1 MKEFDNL
8 RLYLPAA
15 VVNHV
20 QRRVGED
27 SWRQE
32 PPDYQ
37 IANSMVLF
45 ADVAGFTKTAQRLSN
60 YDHIHG
66 MEKLAEE
73 LNKYLTQIVKKI
85 SRAGGDVL
93 KFAGDAIIATWPL
106 DEGDDDHRAQV
117 QTPVQCAVD
126 IQEYVTSKDA
136 QGKLKSSFRIILD
149 EKNDDNNISLFVKFG
164 LGMGKVAI
172 LHLGGMND
180 NRITERFEYF
190 SIGDALQQAFNSE
203 ARAAPGQTVVT
214 EDICKIV
221 STNCKVESLGD
232 GFHKVTGVE
241 KSVPWKRD
249 VFQVDERVKEK
260 VVRKLWKYVPASVML
275 FLMETNA
282 EFWLPEIRR
291 VTTLFV
297 TLDLKTIVKQI
308 MQDEDEHSP
317 ANKAMQTI
325 FSRIQRYVFRFQGT
339 INKFSYDDKGCTLV
353 AVFGLP
359 PISHDN
365 DADRA
370 VLCAL
375 ALMGVLGHD
384 SIDGAIGIS
393 SGAVFTGIV
402 GHGVDRRE
410 YTVLGHSVNIAA
422 RLMVEAKRDG
432 VDSKIFVDHSTRI
445 SVREDIAFKEQPE
458 RPLKGITD
466 KVRISCVEGT
476 AGVLSGIAQIKGEAR
491 DDLLSLGGLHVAT
504 LKHKLKERGAG
515 GRFIR
520 RNLKPRMG
528 EASLGNEAREI
539 IRGAMGGPNLRNQ
552 LMKKVEAHRVHKVK
566 KAIIHYSVLQKKA
579 SEGKKGEKFAEYIDK
594 EIVIEVTPQ
603 MHTLGDIKFEL
614 MERLPSDFELLPGND
629 VQLAY
634 FKPDPTKPR
643 KDAAGRALPQTFL
656 GKETVNLSE
665 EYSLLRFPADQDSLD
680 LHLTQHP
687 ELKRTIPAPQSVGT
701 RGKDIYTVRDKLE
714 ESINDFVLR
723 GRGGVVLVEGPH
735 GVGKTYTIAQ
745 TVLVENTM
753 TEVQLASGNLYE
765 TGGQRQQAFS
775 IFWIILGNLLASRG
789 VTDSDEKEEC
799 IREALQKASD
809 VYDDSVEA
817 RVPKATE
824 FEKKQHKFNEE
835 DLSELNTF
843 LETHFP
849 APRKHTKAWRA
860 FQTIANPRKQA
871 NTMKK
876 IIGTRASE
884 GTDVEGADDPMKV
897 KALVTLICAII
908 SGLSTKENPS
918 VVFIDNTHEMDPYSW
933 LIIEELA
940 EWWSKASVLVILAYR
955 TTLEI
960 EEDSNMPLNNR
971 VSVVVQR
978 TMKHRTRSASL
989 SEELQM
995 STNYLHDQVKERP
1008 EVRCIELLPA
1018 PEYTETLICD
1028 LLNVLKVPKPLVEYL
1043 QDYAGGNVLYIRD
1056 AMNQYLDNGLID
1068 YTEDKTGFTVKPEW
1082 LAARA
1087 AQTLPIP
1094 VSVIYNY
1101 SEQID
1106 SLQPGQQVAL
1116 KVASVI
1122 WKRKAECMA
1131 KIGLDPD
1138 TVRLRLKNEIQNKML
1153 DSVFQDTI
1161 KSRQKSGKDVK
1172 ELKEA
1177 YAFLKEFGAN
1187 LYFTLDFVMEVYPLK
1202 NMVHS
1207 LDEDWEVLEQAG
1219 IIARE
1224 EKAARRSKGTL
1235 SGVNFQFRMLWFLTC
1250 LENSMLIAQKTRIE
1264 VNIQQVFSR
1273 RLRKQEKEKA
1283 RIAEEE
1289 SVLRLKGL
1297 SADEL
1302 EFAGWLRIAKFR
1314 KGGYKRR
1321 YCVLK
1326 EGQIEQYDAEG
1337 DVGTKSKIK
1346 GVIFLDGTI
1355 AQIRPYKHEE
1365 EKKKMITFNKKYY
1378 HSVITTDKWKKL
1390 GEMFYEQREYTIGV
1404 ENKKEWITWTQRI
1417 EDQIKLVRMTVYIDK
1432 VRPRDIPKIAFEEGI
1447 RQFWKTDRTL
1457 NAREVETLA
1466 QRLDVNLIYNI
1477 AEMSLV
1483 QRKDNRVRG
1492 YILGYISPLQI
1503 EVGVIHACAVRYDLR
1518 GQGIGRSLF
1527 NEFIEFCARRMC
1539 QHVRSIIAR
1548 DDVKAMEFHQ
1558 KLGFREDVAE
1568 SNRLNEMGGNHVMY
1582 VKDIKRNMLFV
1593 DD

>member
-8 RLYLPAA
+8 RLYLPAS

-20 QRRVGED
+20 QRRLVANE
-27 SWRQE
+27 WRE
-32 PPDYQ
+32 VPPDYQ
-37 IANSMVLF
+37 VANSMVLF

-106 DEGDDDHRAQV
+106 DEGADDHKAQV

-136 QGKLKSSFRIILD
+136 QGTLKSSFRIILD

-180 NRITERFEYF
+180 NKITERFEYF
-190 SIGDALQQAFNSE
+190 SIGDALQQAFNAE

-214 EDICKIV
+214 TAICKVV
-221 STNCKVESLGD
+221 SKNCKVEALGD
-232 GFHKVTGVE
+232 GYHKVSGVE

-249 VFQVDERVKEK
+249 VFQVDEHVKEK

-275 FLMETNA
+275 FLLETNA

-297 TLDLKTIVKQI
+297 TLDLTTLVKQI
-308 MQDEDEHSP
+308 MKDESEDSK
-317 ANKAMQTI
+317 ANKEMQAI

-375 ALMGVLGHD
+375 ALMGVFGQEN
-384 SIDGAIGIS
+384 IDGAIGIS
-393 SGAVFTGIV
+393 SGDVFTGIV

-422 RLMVEAKRDG
+422 RLMVEAKRDD

-445 SVREDIAFKEQPE
+445 SVREDISFKEQPD

-476 AGVLSGIAQIKGEAR
+476 RGVLQGIAQIKGEAR

-520 RNLKPRMG
+520 RNR
-528 EASLGNEAREI
+528 ARRSGNDVGKI
-539 IRGAMGGPNLRNQ
+539 IRGAMGGPHLRNH
-552 LMKKVEAHRVHKVK
+552 LMKNVEAHRVHKVT
-566 KAIIHYSVLQKKA
+566 KAVVHYSVLQKAA
-579 SEGKKGEKFAEYIDK
+579 SGGGEKFAEYIDK
-594 EIVIEVTPQ
+594 ELVIDVTPQ

-614 MERLPSDFELLPGND
+614 MERLPADFELQPGND

-643 KDAAGRALPQTFL
+643 KDSRGRALPETFL

-665 EYSLLRFPADQDSLD
+665 EYSLLRFPPDQESLD

-687 ELKRTIPAPQSVGT
+687 KVERKIPQPLT
-701 RGKDIYTVRDKLE
+701 LTTLGKDIYTVRDKLE
-714 ESINDFVLR
+714 ETINDFVLR
-723 GRGGVVLVEGPH
+723 GKGGVVLVDGPH

-765 TGGQRQQAFS
+765 TGGERQQAFS
-775 IFWIILGNLLASRG
+775 IFWIILGNMLVSKGARS
-789 VTDSDEKEEC
+789 SDEKEEK
-799 IREALQKASD
+799 IREALKFAAD
-809 VYDDSVEA
+809 VYEESVANKNKEF
-817 RVPKATE
+817 RRATE
-824 FEKKQHKFNEE
+824 FEKQQHRFNED

-843 LETHFP
+843 LKTRFP
-849 APRKHTKAWRA
+849 QPRKHTKAWRA

-876 IIGTRASE
+876 IIDTRAS
-884 GTDVEGADDPMKV
+884 DGADMDGAEDPMKV
-897 KALVTLICAII
+897 KAIVTLICAIVA
-908 SGLSTKENPS
+908 GLSSKESPS
-918 VVFIDNTHEMDPYSW
+918 VIFIDNTHEMDPYSW

-940 EWWSKASVLVILAYR
+940 EWWSKASVLVIIAYR
-955 TTLEI
+955 TTIEI
-960 EEDSNMPLNNR
+960 EDDDMGFPIDNR

-978 TMKHRTRSASL
+978 TIKHRTRSASL

-995 STNYLHDQVKERP
+995 STNYLHSQVKEMK
-1008 EVRCIELLPA
+1008 EVRCVELLPA

-1028 LLNVLKVPKPLVEYL
+1028 LMNVRSVPRELVAYL
-1043 QDYAGGNVLYIRD
+1043 QDYTGGNVLYIRD
-1056 AMNQYLDNGLID
+1056 AMNQYLDNGLIEYND
-1068 YTEDKTGFTVKPEW
+1068 DKTAFLLKPEW
-1082 LAARA
+1082 TKAKKSKS
-1087 AQTLPIP
+1087 LPIP
-1094 VSVIYNY
+1094 VSVVNNF

-1122 WKRKAECMA
+1122 WQRKAACIA
-1131 KIGLDPD
+1131 KIGLDAD
-1138 TVRLRLKNEIQNKML
+1138 TVRLTLKNKIPVKML
-1153 DSVFQDTI
+1153 DSLFHDAIARAEKNGQ
-1161 KSRQKSGKDVK
+1161 QKNMK
-1172 ELKEA
+1172 ELEEA
-1177 YAFLKEFGAN
+1177 YAFLKEFGPN
-1187 LYFTLDFVMEVYPLK
+1187 LYFSLDFVMEVYPLK

-1207 LDEDWEVLEQAG
+1207 LDKDWDVLEQAG
-1219 IIARE
+1219 IVARDTNS
-1224 EKAARRSKGTL
+1224 KRRSRGAL
-1235 SGVNFQFRMLWFLTC
+1235 GDANYQFRMLWFLAC
-1250 LENSMLIAQKTRIE
+1250 LENRMLIAQKSKIE

-1273 RLRKQEKEKA
+1273 RLRKREKEEARLAEKQSVERIKA
-1283 RIAEEE
+1283 
-1289 SVLRLKGL
+1289 L

-1302 EFAGWLRIAKFR
+1302 EFSGWLRIAKFR

-1326 EGQIEQYDAEG
+1326 DGSINQYEAEA
-1337 DVGTKSKIK
+1337 DVGSTSKMK
-1346 GVIFLDGTI
+1346 GRIFLDGTV
-1355 AQIRPYKHEE
+1355 AEIRPYQHEE
-1365 EKKKMITFNKKYY
+1365 EKKKLINFNKKYY
-1378 HSVITTDKWKKL
+1378 HSVITTDKWEKL
-1390 GEMFYEQREYTIGV
+1390 GGTHFETREYTIGV
-1404 ENKKEWITWTQRI
+1404 ESKEEWITWMQRI
-1417 EDQIKLVRMTVYIDK
+1417 DDQIKVQRMTLVIDR
-1432 VRPRDIPKIAFEEGI
+1432 VRPIDIPQITSENGI
-1447 RQFWKTDRTL
+1447 RQFWKMDHSL
-1457 NAREVETLA
+1457 NAREIETIS
-1466 QRLDVNLIYNI
+1466 QRLDANLLYNI
-1477 AEMSLV
+1477 MDSSLI
-1483 QRKDNRVRG
+1483 QRKDNRMRG

-1503 EVGVIHACAVRYDLR
+1503 EYAVIYAYAVRFDLR
-1518 GQGIGRSLF
+1518 GQGIARVLF
-1527 NEFIEFCARRMC
+1527 EEFIEACGRRLC
-1539 QHVRSIIAR
+1539 QHVRSMIPR
-1548 DDVKAMEFHQ
+1548 DSVKSIEFHQ
-1558 KLGFREDVAE
+1558 ELGFREDVAE
-1568 SNRLNEMGGNHVMY
+1568 TNRLNEMGGNHVMY
-1582 VKDIKRNMLFV
+1582 VKDIAKNLVYV
-1593 DD
+1593 DN